1 MNIAKETFL
10 EFLRRTG
17 FRWNRE
23 NSRETMDLI
32 VKNQAAFPTKIREAI
47 ILGIRSS
54 VNNPA
59 KFCSA
64 IERAVYF
71 AMTWYETSRSPELQ
85 HTWLGL
91 DNETDTNKQVEVAF
105 RLFPHNLGD
114 IIKAEIDGR
123 SYTGSILLWLS
134 MKPKTRSFAPL
145 VAGLAAE
152 LNIVPNFN
160 KEKFY
165 LCMVTYIPLTPDTK
179 EDTQLDDVGV
189 SVLMCLVER
198 GFFHRGSKELGN
210 ICREVVLLRPFR
222 SQKTF
227 EYLLRFDPEPLLGG
241 AGWKCLM
248 DLSVGGEEVPIERF
262 NALCAFG
269 IVHYPTEMQLF
280 TNFIVAL
287 HLGESLSSLG
297 LLP

>member
-1 MNIAKETFL
+1 MNIANETFL

-23 NSRETMDLI
+23 KSRETMDLI
-32 VKNQAAFPTKIREAI
+32 IKNQAAFPTKIREAI
-47 ILGIRSS
+47 LLGIRTSM
-54 VNNPA
+54 NNPE

-71 AMTWYETSRSPELQ
+71 TMTWYETFRMPEPQ

-91 DNETDTNKQVEVAF
+91 DNETDTNEQVEVAF

-114 IIKAEIDGR
+114 IIKAEIKGE

-134 MKPKTRSFAPL
+134 MNPKTRSFAPL

-165 LCMVTYIPLTPDTK
+165 SCMLAYIPTTPDPK
-179 EDTQLDDVGV
+179 QDVQLDEVGL
-189 SVLMCLVER
+189 SVLKCLIEK
-198 GFFHRGSKELGN
+198 GFFQRGGNELGN
-210 ICREVVLLRPFR
+210 ICRKVIVLRPYR
-222 SQKTF
+222 SERTF
-227 EYLLRFDPEPLLGG
+227 EYLLRLDPQPLLGG

-248 DLSVGGEEVPIERF
+248 DLGVGSEEIPIERF
-262 NALCAFG
+262 NTLCAFG
-269 IVHYPTEMQLF
+269 VVHYPTEMQLF

-297 LLP
+297 LIP